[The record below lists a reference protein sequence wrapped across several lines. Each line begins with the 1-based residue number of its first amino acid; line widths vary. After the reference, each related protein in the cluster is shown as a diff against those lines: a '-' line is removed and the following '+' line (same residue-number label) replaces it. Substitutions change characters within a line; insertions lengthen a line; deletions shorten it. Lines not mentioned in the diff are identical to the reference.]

1 MNKYLMNKEDLRK
14 GLYFLFI
21 FISTTVFFTTIHPVT
36 VISGDDWINLST
48 GRSAIP
54 EWNGFNPIKVLPE
67 ISFPF
72 FGNISSSIM
81 MLFGFNFFEA
91 IAYTTAILIAIL
103 VVAFLYQLYM
113 LYREKTIFSEY
124 TSFILVSLY
133 FLCLFGMFRT
143 LNNNNSPYMLWE
155 QNITCYYHY
164 IIPALLNGIM
174 SLFLIR
180 KSDSLDTFFKERS
193 VLNAIILLLIYL
205 SIFSNIFASIFL
217 AVVCGAIILFSLL
230 KLKFDFLRTI
240 KKHPLHVLT
249 LIAWLISAI
258 FEMNGGRADR
268 MAKDHLEIHATV
280 KSLFSLLSLIDLL
293 FLSIIITG
301 VAVGLFVYIFKR
313 NEDSHCT
320 QRYVFW
326 VVVLSGI
333 ITSIGL
339 LLICAKASPGYATRP
354 AAMWGLFMFMIITGS
369 LGLGYLLT
377 RFLLLHYV
385 AAIVLLC
392 LVNTTTGQNNSLRES
407 HNGNVSFNVA
417 NAIGQNIIDQ
427 VKAAENENKRSMIL
441 YVPKGDNK
449 DNWPFPITRGKAISE
464 TLKSNGII
472 NKNIQIEIVP
482 DKELNKQFDMPM

>member
-1 MNKYLMNKEDLRK
+1 MNKEDLRK

-48 GRSAIP
+48 GRPAIP

-124 TSFILVSLY
+124 TSFILVSFY

-180 KSDSLDTFFKERS
+180 KSDSLDTFFKEHS
-193 VLNAIILLLIYL
+193 VLNVITLLLIYL

-217 AVVCGAIILFSLL
+217 AVVCGAVILFSLL
-230 KLKFDFLRTI
+230 KLKFDFIRTI

-249 LIAWLISAI
+249 LIVWLISAI

-293 FLSIIITG
+293 FLSIIMTG

-313 NEDSHCT
+313 NEASHCT
-320 QRYVFW
+320 RRYVFW

-354 AAMWGLFMFMIITGS
+354 AAMWGLFMFMIIAGS

-392 LVNTTTGQNNSLRES
+392 LVNTTTGQKNSLRES
-407 HNGNVSFNVA
+407 HNGNVTFNVA

-482 DKELNKQFDMPM
+482 DKKLNIQFDMPM